1 MSKEGTIRKR
11 IFTVL
16 FMFLVTLVFISITTV
31 IYTFSKD
38 TIRFNEALRLK
49 KAILYA
55 AGVPLP
61 EDPQEIENEYKRRV
75 DTVQDSDGTVK
86 YYLVRGD
93 DPSTVRSY
101 VFVALGSGLWGE
113 ITAAVGYDASG
124 ERIAGLE
131 IIDQTETP
139 GLGGRIGE
147 EWFKEQFRGKK
158 YPLSTVAEGEAAGE
172 NEFQAI
178 TGASYSTAAIKDIV
192 NSASEKVSSLLRK
205 E

>member
-1 MSKEGTIRKR
+1 MNKEGTIRKR

-16 FMFLVTLVFISITTV
+16 FMLLVTLVFISVTTL

-38 TIRFNEALRLK
+38 RINFNEAIRLRR
-49 KAILYA
+49 AVLYA

-61 EDPQEIENEYKRRV
+61 EDPQEIENEYKMRV
-75 DTVQDSDGTVK
+75 EAVQDKDGTVK
-86 YYLVRGD
+86 YYMVRGD
-93 DPSTVRSY
+93 DPSSVESY
-101 VFVALGSGLWGE
+101 VIVTQGPGLWGD
-113 ITAAVGYDASG
+113 ITIAIGYDASG
-124 ERIAGLE
+124 KRIAGIE

-147 EWFKEQFRGKK
+147 AWFKEQFRGKR
-158 YPLSTVAEGEAAGE
+158 YPLATVAEGAPADE

-178 TGASYSTAAIKDIV
+178 TGATYSSAAILDIV
-192 NSASEKVSSLLRK
+192 NSTSEKLSII